1 MKGNILLDHSKNY
14 QKYADSGAYSLE
26 LDLNQSTIEGLEQT
40 MNNLPVIEDD
50 QIKEKIKQLS

>member
-50 QIKEKIKQLS
+50 QIKDKI